1 MFKLI
6 LLCLLQSIL
15 VVSAQTLLKIS
26 VELFGAFSFTWA
38 YFRTVFT
45 TWQFFLSGIFA
56 VSSVIVWMYVLKR
69 YEFSIAYP
77 MLSISYVIS
86 LLSGYFIFQET
97 ITPTRWIGVLIVMA
111 GVILIAMDAT
121 K

>member
-6 LLCLLQSIL
+6 LLVFLQSIL
-15 VVSAQTLLKIS
+15 VISAQTLLKIS
-26 VELFGAFSFTWA
+26 VGLFGTFSFTWT
-38 YFRTVFT
+38 YFKTVFT

-56 VSSVIVWMYVLKR
+56 VSGVVLWMYVLKR
-69 YEFSIAYP
+69 YEFSMAYP
-77 MLSISYVIS
+77 MLSIGYVIS
-86 LLSGYFIFQET
+86 LLYGYFIFQET
-97 ITPTRWIGVLIVMA
+97 ITLTRWIGILIVMA